1 MKIVII
7 GGGNM
12 GKSFA
17 QSFLNA
23 NLIAYK
29 DLFIVEKNEQ
39 QIAILKQEGIQNI
52 ETAIHSFIESMDII
66 ILATKPQ
73 DASVI
78 FDDIRPFIQEKQIVL
93 SIMAGVS
100 IQTIQESL
108 NTKKVVRCMPNLPC
122 QIGLGVTGF
131 LMDNSI
137 AHEQSSY
144 ILQLLNTTGIAIALK
159 EEDQLNAIT
168 AISGSGPA
176 YVFYFMQ
183 SMVEQAKNYGFSE
196 KDAEKI
202 VAQTFLG
209 AVELFLKNDLSN
221 QEWIQRVASKG
232 GTTEAAI
239 SIFNQNNIAKSIQD
253 GLDAALNR
261 SRALSNK

>member
-23 NLIAYK
+23 DLVAYQ
-29 DLFIVEKNEQ
+29 DLYVIEKNEQ
-39 QIAILKQEGIQNI
+39 QIALLKQDGIQNI
-52 ETAIHSFIESMDII
+52 ETDIHSFIESMDII
-66 ILATKPQ
+66 VLAIKPQ

-78 FDDIRPFIQEKQIVL
+78 FDAIRSFIQQKQIII
-93 SIMAGVS
+93 SIMAGIS
-100 IQTIQESL
+100 IQTIQDGL
-108 NTKKVVRCMPNLPC
+108 NTQKVVRCMPNLPC

-131 LMDNSI
+131 MSDKSIDTSDMD
-137 AHEQSSY
+137 Y
-144 ILQLLNTTGIAIALK
+144 IIQLLNSTGVTIALQ

-183 SMVEQAKNYGFSE
+183 SMVEQAKTYGFSE

-209 AVELFLKNDLSN
+209 AVELFQKNDLSN

-239 SIFNQNNIAKSIQD
+239 SSFNQNNITKSIQE

-261 SRALSNK
+261 SRELNNK